1 MRVFRRTLFVC
12 ALLISL
18 PAPLR
23 AQPAEVE
30 GARWAEFDAQT
41 GVWTLRGEGV
51 RVRRGEWWVEARLL
65 RYRASDGTFEAQ
77 GGVRAQQG
85 EVLSVAASSAR
96 GSVRQG
102 WGELEGEVD
111 VRYRADP
118 GVVALRAPRARV
130 DFSRRSAEALG
141 GVEVTWRE
149 AVLQADRV
157 SLDGEEVTAQG
168 QPVATWARL
177 RLEAGLLRGSLRTGT
192 LWALGGVRGEHP
204 LGTFRSRE
212 AEVRWREQAV
222 TLRGDVRVD
231 RGGDRLEAEEVR
243 YDWSTGRAVASGR
256 ARVVVR
262 P

>member
-1 MRVFRRTLFVC
+1 VRTLRCTLVVC
-12 ALLISL
+12 ALLFS
-18 PAPLR
+18 PATVL
-23 AQPAEVE
+23 AQPIEVE
-30 GARWAEFDAQT
+30 GAQWAEFDAQT

-51 RVRRGEWWVEARLL
+51 RVRRGDWWVEARLL

-77 GGVRAQQG
+77 GAVRAQQG

-102 WGELEGEVD
+102 WGELEGEVE

-177 RLEAGLLRGSLRTGT
+177 RLEAGWMRAALITAT
-192 LWALGGVRGEHP
+192 LWALAGVRGEHP